1 MANLIERFG
10 LTAQLKDKTV
20 LETRSGMTAAN
31 VVEGKAELAF
41 PLISE
46 IAPIAGAEFAG
57 PLPAE
62 IQSYILFTAGV
73 NASTK
78 DAAAATS
85 FIDFLKSPV
94 AAPVLK
100 QAGIEP
106 G

>member
-1 MANLIERFG
+1 MYP
-10 LTAQLKDKTV
+10 K
-20 LETRSGMTAAN
+20 
-31 VVEGKAELAF
+31 
-41 PLISE
+41 

-62 IQSYILFTAGV
+62 IQSYIVFSAGV
-73 NASTK
+73 NTAAK

-85 FIDFLKSPV
+85 FINFLKSP
-94 AAPVLK
+94 AAIPVLQ